1 MNNETNFRQKRFDAM
16 MRKFDEGYYHRWYFE
31 PSFYS
36 EVVVFENDRVKHCIN
51 VSGLAE
57 RDLLKRV

>member
-1 MNNETNFRQKRFDAM
+1 MNNETKFRQKRFDAM

-36 EVVVFENDRVKHCIN
+36 EVVVFENDQVKHCIN